1 MARFQKVGNRNR
13 DDKRFRDTLRREDH
27 FKQAYEALLAESDI
41 ARIEAEIRDCEQVK
55 RMWRKEANA
64 REKILDGGDVDRT
77 RWQVSPMALQRAN
90 MRQQSLILQRQR
102 VQKLLLQQAEE
113 ATQQRFPDPAKPT
126 ETRKQEPGAPATGNP
141 ATQAPAPENH
151 SNAPP

>member
-1 MARFQKVGNRNR
+1 MSRFQKVGNRNR
-13 DDKRFRDTLRREDH
+13 DDKRFRQGRRREEY
-27 FKQAYEALLAESDI
+27 FKQAYEALLAESDV
-41 ARIEAEIRDCEQVK
+41 ARIDAEIRDCEQVK

-102 VQKLLLQQAEE
+102 VQKLLLQQAQQ
-113 ATQQRFPDPAKPT
+113 ATQERFPDQPKPPD
-126 ETRKQEPGAPATGNP
+126 TREQEP
-141 ATQAPAPENH
+141 QAPAQAGAQDQPAIDSD